1 MGGSVTKHDSTDGV
15 SEDQY
20 GLPAAGG
27 RVGVAQ
33 PDPTTGPAAGLRAAA
48 AAQHPSRLPADLLEG
63 ASTAEDSPFVDKDR
77 VPAVFKWAH
86 GGSEVYVTGTF
97 TGWRDHKRMHRSG
110 HDFTYIAMLPRGKHH
125 FKFIV
130 DGQWRWTT
138 NAPTETDADHN
149 VNNVVDLGTFRRDD
163 AEDPDEP
170 ESDDEAYGT
179 AVPDEVTYT
188 KEPPYLPP
196 QLRHILLNAEPLPAA
211 QGVPVLPEP
220 LPVTLDHLYCTAIR
234 DGVMVQGLT
243 RRFRSKYTSTVFY
256 TMMPVS
262 PTLRLASQA
271 GWTPPGSA
279 PTAGQPAPPRPP
291 AAAVHA
297 GPSAS
302 SGPGAGASADD
313 TAVVRQALTAAAANP
328 AAAPAIAAALSQAQR
343 GLMLARLRSRL
354 EGVSVEMHES
364 ALREYQQAG
373 RTLTADESARLFDAV
388 KGEAHRRLN
397 SEDAEYQAVYAL
409 LQLAHQGQPSS
420 ESPGQPA

>member
-1 MGGSVTKHDSTDGV
+1 M
-15 SEDQY
+15 
-20 GLPAAGG
+20 
-27 RVGVAQ
+27 
-33 PDPTTGPAAGLRAAA
+33 
-48 AAQHPSRLPADLLEG
+48 
-63 ASTAEDSPFVDKDR
+63 
-77 VPAVFKWAH
+77 
-86 GGSEVYVTGTF
+86 
-97 TGWRDHKRMHRSG
+97 
-110 HDFTYIAMLPRGKHH
+110 
-125 FKFIV
+125 
-130 DGQWRWTT
+130 
-138 NAPTETDADHN
+138 
-149 VNNVVDLGTFRRDD
+149 
-163 AEDPDEP
+163 
-170 ESDDEAYGT
+170 
-179 AVPDEVTYT
+179 PDEVTYT

-271 GWTPPGSA
+271 GWAPPGSA
-279 PTAGQPAPPRPP
+279 PTVAQPAPPRAPVARAVS
-291 AAAVHA
+291 AAAPA
-297 GPSAS
+297 EALASSGQSGSAS
-302 SGPGAGASADD
+302 SDD

-328 AAAPAIAAALSQAQR
+328 AAAPSIAAELSQAQR

-354 EGVSVEMHES
+354 EGVSVEMHQS

-409 LQLAHQGQPSS
+409 LQLAHQGQASS
-420 ESPGQPA
+420 ESTIQTA